1 MPVSSVCFRLFAS
14 LRFRAGLQ
22 RFLLGS
28 EATVVFVG
36 DSCGEPWGN
45 EQMAHSQIV
54 IVIAFSL
61 TFEMGVALVL
71 HRRLAL
77 VCIVCLLACVLR
89 WFASFVLG
97 Q

>member
-1 MPVSSVCFRLFAS
+1 M
-14 LRFRAGLQ
+14 
-22 RFLLGS
+22 LLGS

-36 DSCGEPWGN
+36 VSCGEPCGN

-54 IVIAFSL
+54 VVIAFSL
-61 TFEMGVALVL
+61 TFEMDVALVL

-77 VCIVCLLACVLR
+77 VCIVCLVPCVLR
-89 WFASFVLG
+89 WFASFVVR